1 MAEYVE
7 LQAAERE
14 CLNAVRESDR
24 EAADILER
32 RHEEEER
39 IAKAMRDSEQRPPGT
54 FHAYTPKHLL
64 VSNYD
69 TTRAKISVDDR
80 VEGGDDKKTTRDYL
94 TPFLP
99 SYARRDGHALSR
111 VDAIKVRDDCLE
123 AFKER
128 LVERANIVQARL
140 DEENAAFSKRQAAFQ
155 RKPRQ
160 LGAGRRGRVRELLQG
175 GALPHP
181 DPRAAPQPTLGA
193 LAPKVLRPRRAAP
206 KPTPGW

>member
-1 MAEYVE
+1 M
-7 LQAAERE
+7 
-14 CLNAVRESDR
+14 RESDR

-155 RKPRQ
+155 RNRDNLEQADEVEYESYCKEALFRIQ
-160 LGAGRRGRVRELLQG
+160 ILEQRLNRHSELSLQKFSDLDVRLRTDARMVNLTQ
-175 GALPHP
+175 AAAAHP
-181 DPRAAPQPTLGA
+181 AHHLSS
-193 LAPKVLRPRRAAP
+193 
-206 KPTPGW
+206 